1 MTDEVVLYKTC
12 NSNLIMNMNMLNM
25 YSTYY
30 LCNKHGI
37 LVCIPHGCICITSY
51 FFWRNPRRNYIM
63 FIDYFVVLTSIVLYY
78 YASVLHNKDTIVS
91 YGILLALY
99 INNMSNYFKYL
110 KKNEEYAVYVHSLNY
125 LLANI
130 GVIYIYN

>member
-1 MTDEVVLYKTC
+1 
-12 NSNLIMNMNMLNM
+12 
-25 YSTYY
+25 
-30 LCNKHGI
+30 
-37 LVCIPHGCICITSY
+37 
-51 FFWRNPRRNYIM
+51 M